1 MPQKPGFIV
10 DPSGNVRDVR
20 GQNYTQE
27 SQFSSQRPEPGSST
41 PGKDGHT
48 RSTRGTPGGIIIIP
62 IGLIITLVFAVLRN
76 CGGPAQK
83 NTYPESDVNLLNS
96 ALFSYDQGDYEMA
109 LIEFNMVIRS
119 QPKMGEAYNDRG
131 LTYYAL
137 GETEKA
143 IADFNK
149 AIELLPDPA
158 VSYSNRGGL
167 YLFQGNHEQALAD
180 LNKAI
185 ELSPRLAKAYHN
197 RGLTYLDL
205 GNYDQAIADFDQA
218 IELTPEFMFSA
229 QATEQSRMPTGESL
243 FGSSFFTGLLNRE
256 TYADLPTAYASRAMA
271 YLQKGD
277 YERAA
282 ADLEKA
288 TQLGLD
294 PGFAQLV
301 EALLPFSRSA
311 PQSGHWEGS
320 SNPVGVPGTVSFE
333 LWVDGQIYDF
343 ILGLNFAGGSSC
355 QVASYAV
362 FVQPDGTFSFTF
374 DTPGIEGGIFTQG
387 KFESSTAVSGSFS
400 GYIEC
405 ITSTGEHINGG
416 QSQGDSWSA
425 HWISGP

>member
-20 GQNYTQE
+20 GQNYIQE

-41 PGKDGHT
+41 AGKDGHT
-48 RSTRGTPGGIIIIP
+48 GSTRGTPGGFIFIP

-76 CGGPAQK
+76 CTGPAQK

-96 ALFSYDQGDYEMA
+96 ALFSYDQGDYEKA
-109 LIEFNMVIRS
+109 LIYFNMVIVS
-119 QPKMGEAYNDRG
+119 QPEMGEAYNDRG
-131 LTYYAL
+131 LTYFAL

-149 AIELLPDPA
+149 AIELLPNPA
-158 VSYSNRGGL
+158 ISYSNRGGL

-180 LNKAI
+180 LDKAI

-218 IELTPEFMFSA
+218 IELTPELMFSA
-229 QATEQSRMPTGESL
+229 QATMESRMPTGESL
-243 FGSSFFTGLLNRE
+243 IGSGFFTGLMNRE

-271 YLQKGD
+271 YLLKGD

-282 ADLEKA
+282 ADIEKA

-294 PGFAQLV
+294 LDFAQQV
-301 EALLPFSRSA
+301 GGFLPVSTLT
-311 PQSGHWEGS
+311 PQSGYWEGS
-320 SNPVGVPGTVSFE
+320 SNPVSVQGAVSFY
-333 LWVDGQIYDF
+333 VGADGQIHDF
-343 ILGLNFAGGSSC
+343 TLDLIFAGGSSC
-355 QVASYAV
+355 QVASYDV
-362 FVQPDGTFSFTF
+362 LVQPDGTFSFSL
-374 DTPGIEGGIFTQG
+374 DTPGVEGSILTQG
-387 KFESSTAVSGSFS
+387 EFESSTVVIGSFN

-416 QSQGDSWSA
+416 QSQGDPWSA
-425 HWISGP
+425 QWISGP